1 METLEKIPVAIAEGT
16 DPTQIKDFLIV
27 KTANQ
32 WIEEA
37 KQRPIPRMLFSEL
50 WYEGEICILFASSG
64 LGKSILAVQIGNSI
78 SSGER
83 IPGFKNESTSQTVL
97 YFDFELSDKQFEGR
111 YSEEFKNHFVFDEK
125 FIRIELNPDAD
136 KPEKQTEEEYLINS
150 IERCIE
156 ETGAKILIID
166 NITYLRNDTER
177 ARDALPLMK
186 KLKALKKKYD
196 LSILTL
202 THTPKR
208 DASKPITKNDLSG
221 SIMLYN
227 FCDSSFSIGAG
238 TSDPNV
244 RYIKQIKERFT
255 SKIYDDDNVILCE
268 IVKPTNFLQF
278 SHTGFGKEIDYLKSV
293 SESEKQVIKEMVQQR
308 HREGKSYR
316 EIAREFSISLWKVQ
330 KYLKTEDEKAT
341 F

>member
-1 METLEKIPVAIAEGT
+1 METEEKIPVAIAEGT
-16 DPTQIKDFLIV
+16 DPTQIIDFLIV
-27 KTANQ
+27 KPANQ

-37 KQRPIPRMLFSEL
+37 SQRPIPKMLFSEF
-50 WYEGEICILFASSG
+50 WHEGEICILFASSG

-78 SSGER
+78 STGEN
-83 IPGFKNESTSQTVL
+83 IPGFKNEATSQTVL

-111 YSEEFKNHFVFDEK
+111 YSEEFKNHFEFDER
-125 FIRIELNPDAD
+125 FIRVELNPDAD

-150 IERCIE
+150 IQRCIK

-166 NITYLRNDTER
+166 NITYLRSDTEK
-177 ARDALPLMK
+177 AKDALPLMK
-186 KLKALKKKYD
+186 KLKALKREFD

-221 SIMLYN
+221 SIMLFN

-255 SKIYDDDNVILCE
+255 QKIYGDDNVIICE
-268 IVKPTNFLQF
+268 IVKPDNFLQF
-278 SHTGFGKEIDYLKSV
+278 SHTGFGKEIDYLRNI
-293 SESEKQVIKEMVQQR
+293 SESEKQVEREMIQQR
-308 HREGKSYR
+308 HREGVSYR
-316 EIAREFSISLWKVQ
+316 NIAKEFNCSVGKVQ
-330 KYLKTEDEKAT
+330 NILKVKNEK
-341 F
+341 

>member
-1 METLEKIPVAIAEGT
+1 
-16 DPTQIKDFLIV
+16 
-27 KTANQ
+27 
-32 WIEEA
+32 
-37 KQRPIPRMLFSEL
+37 MLFSEL
-50 WYEGEICILFASSG
+50 WHEGELCILFASSG

-78 SSGER
+78 STGEP
-83 IPGFKNESTSQTVL
+83 IPGFKNESISQTVL

-111 YSEEFKNHFVFDEK
+111 YSAEFKNHFEFDDN

-136 KPEKQTEEEYLINS
+136 KPEKITEEEFLINS
-150 IERCIE
+150 IEKAIE
-156 ETGAKILIID
+156 DTNAKILIID

-177 ARDALPLMK
+177 AKDALPLMK
-186 KLKALKKKYD
+186 KLKALKRKYD

-221 SIMLYN
+221 SIMLFN

-255 SKIYDDDNVILCE
+255 QQMYDDENVIVCE
-268 IVKPTNFLQF
+268 ITKPVNFLQF
-278 SHTGFGKEIDYLKSV
+278 SHAGYGKEIDYLRNI
-293 SESEKQVIKEMVQQR
+293 SESEKEVVKEMVQQR
-308 HREGKSYR
+308 YREGKSYR
-316 EIAREFSISLWKVQ
+316 EIAKEFNISHMKVQ
-330 KYLKTEDEKAT
+330 RIIKGKDENPS